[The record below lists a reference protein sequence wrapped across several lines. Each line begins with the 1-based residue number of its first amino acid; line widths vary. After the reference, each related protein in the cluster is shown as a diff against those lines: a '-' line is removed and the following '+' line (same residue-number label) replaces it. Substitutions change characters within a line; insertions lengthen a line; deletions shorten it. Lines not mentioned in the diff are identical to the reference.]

1 MNQKWSTNMIPIL
14 ASLIPTIVNK
24 GMDLFDKKFESD
36 GEKAEKK
43 AEFEKYMQDQIQ
55 TAWNEEQKN
64 LTERHKNDMQS
75 DSWLSKNIR
84 PMALVYLMALFTLAF
99 FNDVPAT
106 VLEML
111 RDLLMTVFVF
121 YFGARTIE
129 KVGKMVTGIKSK

>member
-1 MNQKWSTNMIPIL
+1 MIPIL
-14 ASLIPTIVNK
+14 TSLIPTLVNK
-24 GMDLFDKKFESD
+24 GMDLFDKKFETDS
-36 GEKAEKK
+36 EKLQKK
-43 AEFEKYMQDQIQ
+43 AEFEKYMQEQIQ
-55 TAWNEEQKN
+55 TAWNKEQEN

-84 PMALVYLMALFTLAF
+84 PMALIYLMALFTLAF
-99 FNDVPAT
+99 FNDVPST

-129 KVGKMVTGIKSK
+129 KVGSMVTNKKGK